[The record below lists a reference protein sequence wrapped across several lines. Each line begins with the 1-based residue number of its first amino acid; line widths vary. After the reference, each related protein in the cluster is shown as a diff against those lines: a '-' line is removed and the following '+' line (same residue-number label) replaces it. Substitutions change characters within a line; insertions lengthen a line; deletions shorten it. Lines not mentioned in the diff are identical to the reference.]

1 MIEEETIYIGGHG
14 ISFSGL
20 VFLRGGAWDILVK
33 VWVKSRDR
41 ERVGWLEKEKKAP
54 PLVVVVEVV
63 MSEGGRARSFRRWR
77 ERSKSFGRERGRF
90 ENVLKGLG
98 NQFDKEVLG
107 LKFFF
112 SVWEFYGFVNE
123 NFLRLVPKKM
133 LNKMLFCLIFID
145 QSFNV
150 FDYKEIIQKKK
161 KDKKIIINLLR
172 IWVNYGKEH
181 NKYEHVLPTK

>member
-1 MIEEETIYIGGHG
+1 
-14 ISFSGL
+14 
-20 VFLRGGAWDILVK
+20 
-33 VWVKSRDR
+33 
-41 ERVGWLEKEKKAP
+41 
-54 PLVVVVEVV
+54 
-63 MSEGGRARSFRRWR
+63 MSEGGKARTFRWWR

-145 QSFNV
+145 RSFDV
-150 FDYKEIIQKKK
+150 FGYRESTK
-161 KDKKIIINLLR
+161 KDKKKKTR
-172 IWVNYGKEH
+172 K
-181 NKYEHVLPTK
+181 